1 MYMFLRLCFAILL
14 RCASHTFAADSIVT
28 GWMRETNR
36 SIASAADASEQNV
49 SIHCSRLVYEYQRY
63 ITYTEY
69 RRVCWRKYEKNN
81 YNLIM
86 NNIIFILYNKSLILF
101 LRYGRN
107 LLMLI
112 AKAIA

>member
-1 MYMFLRLCFAILL
+1 M
-14 RCASHTFAADSIVT
+14 
-28 GWMRETNR
+28 
-36 SIASAADASEQNV
+36 
-49 SIHCSRLVYEYQRY
+49 
-63 ITYTEY
+63 
-69 RRVCWRKYEKNN
+69 EKNN